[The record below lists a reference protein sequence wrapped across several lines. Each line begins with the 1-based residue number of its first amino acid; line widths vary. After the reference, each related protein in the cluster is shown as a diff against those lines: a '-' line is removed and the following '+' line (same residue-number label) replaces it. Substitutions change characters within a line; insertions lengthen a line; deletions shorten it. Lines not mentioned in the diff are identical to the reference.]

1 VADEQQIPGLS
12 AQRPSFS
19 AWIGVVLLFLVFGL
33 FVLVAFG
40 AAPRGSDY
48 EKKRAAARLEK
59 LKTAHAETTKAL
71 TTYAWVD
78 KSKGVARIPINDAI
92 HSTLMELAQKQPAP
106 ANPITPEAE
115 PGAAQ
120 NTAPVTAPP
129 GGPPPAAGPSA
140 TPVSKGGHESET
152 GNQHAA
158 TVNPA
163 PVAPGTQPGPSSTPA
178 APPPPQSGQP
188 NLAGSPPPQTPP
200 TPHGSPLPVRGKT
213 PSP

>member
-1 VADEQQIPGLS
+1 MADEQQISGLS

-19 AWIGVVLLFLVFGL
+19 AWLGVVLLFLVFGL

-48 EKKRAAARLEK
+48 EKKRAAGRIEK
-59 LKTAHAETTKAL
+59 LKAARAETMKAL

-78 KSKGVARIPINDAI
+78 KNKGVARIPINDAMQI
-92 HSTLMELAQKQPAP
+92 TLMELAQKQPAP

-115 PGAAQ
+115 PGAPQ

-129 GGPPPAAGPSA
+129 GAAPAAGPSA

-152 GNQHAA
+152 GNKNAA
-158 TVNPA
+158 AVNPA

-178 APPPPQSGQP
+178 APPPPQSKQP
-188 NLAGSPPPQTPP
+188 NLAGSPPPQTTA

-213 PSP
+213 PP

>member
-1 VADEQQIPGLS
+1 VADEQQSFELS
-12 AQRPSFS
+12 AQRPSFA
-19 AWIGVVLLFLVFGL
+19 AWIGVVLLFLVFGF

-48 EKKRAAARLEK
+48 EKKRAAARIEK
-59 LKTAHAETTKAL
+59 LKAARAETTKAL

-92 HSTLMELAQKQPAP
+92 HITLMELAQKQPSS
-106 ANPITPEAE
+106 ANPITPESQ

-129 GGPPPAAGPSA
+129 GAPSAAPGPSA

-152 GNQHAA
+152 GNKNAA
-158 TVNPA
+158 AVNPA
-163 PVAPGTQPGPSSTPA
+163 PVAPGTQPGPSSSPA

-188 NLAGSPPPQTPP
+188 NRAGSPPAQRTA
-200 TPHGSPLPVRGKT
+200 TPHGSPLPVPGKT
-213 PSP
+213 P